1 MSNMIYCGNALSIL
15 QQLPSESV
23 QMCVTSPPYYGLR
36 DYGVNGQI
44 GIESSPS
51 EYTEVLVAVF
61 QEVRRILKPDGT
73 LWLNIGDSYAGSG
86 KGAWSKPIE
95 KRPSSKQ
102 VYHCKSDD
110 RNATMP
116 KRWKNI
122 KAKDLLGIPW
132 LLAFSLRDDGW
143 YLRSDV
149 IWQKPNCLPEAV
161 KDRPTKSYEHL
172 FLLAKQAN
180 YYYDRTAIMEPIA
193 KSTFPRNKRAVA
205 ENKHT
210 GDVPGQSIQTIL
222 QPRSSMGNSGMR
234 NKRDVWNISTNGYRA
249 NGHYAVFPEKLVEP
263 CILAGC
269 PAGGVVLDPFFGSG
283 TVGVV
288 CRRLGR
294 QYIGIELNHKYC
306 VLAQAR
312 IDKVK
317 EGTSIGSQN
326 QP

>member
-36 DYGVNGQI
+36 DYGVDGQI
-44 GIESSPS
+44 GIEPTPS
-51 EYTEVLVAVF
+51 EYTEILVTVF
-61 QEVRRILKPDGT
+61 REVRRILKPDGT

-172 FLLAKQAN
+172 FLLAKQSH

-193 KSTFPRNKRAVA
+193 ESTQA
-205 ENKHT
+205 
-210 GDVPGQSIQTIL
+210 
-222 QPRSSMGNSGMR
+222 R

-249 NGHYAVFPEKLVEP
+249 DGHYAVFPEKLVEP

-269 PAGGVVLDPFFGSG
+269 PTGGVVLDPFFGSG
-283 TVGVV
+283 TVGAV
-288 CRRLGR
+288 CKRLGR
-294 QYIGIELNHKYC
+294 QYIGIDLNPEYC
-306 VLAQAR
+306 ALAQAR

-317 EGTSIGSQN
+317 EETSIGSQN

>member
-44 GIESSPS
+44 GVESTPS
-51 EYTEVLVAVF
+51 EYTEALVAVF
-61 QEVRRILKPDGT
+61 QEVRRVLKPDGT

-86 KGAWSKPIE
+86 KGAWNRPIE

-102 VYHCKSDD
+102 IYHCKSDD

-172 FLLAKQAN
+172 FLLAKQPN
-180 YYYDRTAIMEPIA
+180 YYYDRTAIMEPIS
-193 KSTFPRNKRAVA
+193 KNTLSRNKHAAA
-205 ENKHT
+205 ENKYT
-210 GDVPGQSIQTIL
+210 SGIPEQSIQTTFRP
-222 QPRSSMGNSGMR
+222 QSSTESSGMR

-283 TVGVV
+283 TVGAV
-288 CRRLGR
+288 CKRLGR
-294 QYIGIELNHKYC
+294 QYIGIELNHEYC
-306 VLAQAR
+306 ALAQAR

-317 EGTSIGSQN
+317 EETAIGSQN
-326 QP
+326 